1 MLKIKGVIVCDLLII
16 CQREFR
22 HEFRRDYARA
32 IASAG
37 LRDVDSH
44 WLYEDENENLQQG
57 CRVKAT
63 DSCGESA
70 IGTVKASLTRLK
82 PLRGG
87 ESATH
92 G

>member
-44 WLYEDENENLQQG
+44 WLYEDEDENLQQG

-70 IGTVKASLTRLK
+70 IGTVKGMKTMTLTITK
-82 PLRGG
+82 
-87 ESATH
+87 T
-92 G
+92 

>member
-44 WLYEDENENLQQG
+44 WLYEDENEN
-57 CRVKAT
+57 
-63 DSCGESA
+63 EN
-70 IGTVKASLTRLK
+70 KASRTKQKMVGSEDSDKREYFLNE
-82 PLRGG
+82 P
-87 ESATH
+87 
-92 G
+92 

>member
-1 MLKIKGVIVCDLLII
+1 MSLRSSLIVKRSTNLLST
-16 CQREFR
+16 
-22 HEFRRDYARA
+22 EFRRDYARA

-63 DSCGESA
+63 GGCG
-70 IGTVKASLTRLK
+70 
-82 PLRGG
+82 
-87 ESATH
+87 
-92 G
+92 

>member
-22 HEFRRDYARA
+22 PEFRRDYARA

-44 WLYEDENENLQQG
+44 WPYEDENENLQQG

-63 DSCGESA
+63 DSCD
-70 IGTVKASLTRLK
+70 
-82 PLRGG
+82 
-87 ESATH
+87 
-92 G
+92 